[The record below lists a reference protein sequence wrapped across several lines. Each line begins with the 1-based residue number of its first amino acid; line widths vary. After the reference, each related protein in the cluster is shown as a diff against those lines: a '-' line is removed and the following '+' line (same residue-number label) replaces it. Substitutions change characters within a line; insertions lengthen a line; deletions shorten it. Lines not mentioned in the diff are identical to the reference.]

1 MVNNTVPS
9 SPYDDAAIKTLC
21 VSLVPIFNHLPAA
34 QLASVADMA
43 MSRSFQRGEF
53 IHRAGE
59 HSSQLSI
66 VHKGRVKIYRLSE
79 SGKEQVVRILT
90 PGDFSGELAIF
101 SDYCH
106 ETYAQ
111 ALEPVDI
118 CFVRSSDLQ
127 ALLLRHPS
135 ISLHVLTELARRLA
149 KSEQQSTSIATEPVE
164 TRIALHLAHLVE
176 QQGTMSIKLP
186 VSRKDLASF
195 LGTTPESVSRRLAD
209 FEEAGWIRQRS
220 PRRIDILDLDALLL
234 L

>member
-1 MVNNTVPS
+1 MVNNTLPS
-9 SPYDDAAIKTLC
+9 DASDIAAIKALC
-21 VSLVPIFNHLPAA
+21 VSLVPIFNHLPAE
-34 QLASVADMA
+34 QLTSIAGMA

-53 IHRAGE
+53 IHRAGD

-79 SGKEQVVRILT
+79 SGKEQVVRVLT

-101 SDYCH
+101 SDSCH

-118 CFVRSSDLQ
+118 CFVRNSDLQ
-127 ALLLRHPS
+127 ALLLKHPS
-135 ISLHVLTELARRLA
+135 ISLHILAELARRLA

-164 TRIALHLAHLVE
+164 TRIALHLASLVE
-176 QQGTMSIKLP
+176 QQGSMAIRLP
-186 VSRKDLASF
+186 VSRKDLASY
-195 LGTTPESVSRRLAD
+195 LGTTPESISRRLAD
-209 FEEAGWIRQRS
+209 FEEAGWIRQLG
-220 PRRIDILDLDALLL
+220 PRRIEILDLDALLL